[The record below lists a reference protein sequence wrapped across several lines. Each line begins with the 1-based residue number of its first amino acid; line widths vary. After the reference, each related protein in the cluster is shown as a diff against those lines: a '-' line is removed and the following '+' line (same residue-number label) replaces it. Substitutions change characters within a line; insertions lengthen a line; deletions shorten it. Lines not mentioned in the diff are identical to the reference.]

1 MSEATFH
8 HITKSGKLI
17 PMETWAEARAA
28 ARKGG
33 YFWLDYVEPTKEVLS
48 ALIEPLGLHPLAIE
62 DCTDSNQIP
71 KIDDYRRHT
80 FMLFNA
86 YHYGEHALSIHEL
99 DVFIG
104 ANFLIT
110 VQQRDARGRP
120 LLVGAEHQA
129 ELQRLSIRQ
138 GPAFLLHVLLDMV
151 VDGKF
156 IEMEGLE
163 EEIIDAEEAI
173 VGNLRQF
180 QPEELLH
187 LRRDLLSL
195 RKSIFY
201 EREILV
207 KICRKDCPYIG
218 EGALYLYRDIYDHL
232 AKLYELT
239 EASRDVV
246 TSLMEM
252 YLSMLNNQM
261 AHASNETNAT
271 VRRLTFITTIFMP
284 LSLLAG
290 IGGMSEWTMMTGGP
304 PNWRIAY
311 PLFLLG
317 MVVLGVANYYLLKAL
332 ERRGGRQPSSQS
344 AP

>member
-1 MSEATFH
+1 MSESTFH
-8 HITKSGKLI
+8 HITRSGKLVRTT
-17 PMETWAEARAA
+17 TWSA
-28 ARKGG
+28 ARGAEKKSGG
-33 YFWLDYVEPTKEVLS
+33 YFWLDFLEPSKEELS

-62 DCTDSNQIP
+62 DCTDNMQIP
-71 KIDDYRRHT
+71 KIDDYHRHF
-80 FMLFNA
+80 FMLFNSYVYA
-86 YHYGEHALSIHEL
+86 DHALSLHEL

-129 ELQRLSIRQ
+129 ELHRLNVRQ

-151 VDGKF
+151 VDRKF
-156 IEMEGLE
+156 VEIEALE
-163 EEIIDAEEAI
+163 EEIVAAEEAI
-173 VGNLRQF
+173 LGNLRMF

-187 LRRDLLSL
+187 LRRDLLAM
-195 RKSIFY
+195 RKSLFY

-207 KICRKDCPYIG
+207 KISRKDVPYIG
-218 EGALYLYRDIYDHL
+218 EKALYLYRDIYDHL
-232 AKLYELT
+232 SKLYELT
-239 EASRDVV
+239 ESSRDVV

-261 AHASNETNAT
+261 ARASNEMNST

-290 IGGMSEWTMMTGGP
+290 IGGMSEWTMMTGAA
-304 PNWRIAY
+304 NWRIAY
-311 PLFLLG
+311 PLFLAG
-317 MVVLGVANYYLLKAL
+317 MVVIGLANYYVLKLL
-332 ERRGGRQPSSQS
+332 ERRGGWK
-344 AP
+344 